1 MSVALALDYGVL
13 DNKQIS
19 FECAFKDFQDL
30 KGFLLNQILFAGRL
44 THARGSQNCDDHEIA
59 TSSSLK

>member
-19 FECAFKDFQDL
+19 SECAFKDFQDL
-30 KGFLLNQILFAGRL
+30 EGFLSDQIFIAGRL
-44 THARGSQNCDDHEIA
+44 THARGLQNRDDHEIA